1 MKKEKILK
9 KRVKTPTVLQ
19 MEAVECGAAALAIIL
34 SYYGRIVPL
43 EKLRIDC
50 GVSRDG
56 SKAVNILKAAR
67 KYGLIA
73 KVFKAPGADLL
84 LSLNFPMIV
93 FWNFNHF
100 LVVEGFGKNCVYL
113 NDPASGPGT
122 VSKEEFS
129 RSFTGI
135 VLTFEP
141 GPDFKKE
148 GVKPGLYGNLIHRL
162 KGSETALIYILL
174 AGLLLVFPGLII
186 PMFMKIFVDNILIN
200 RMENIIAPL
209 ITGIIITAI
218 LQGGLTYL
226 QQYYI
231 LRFETKLSL
240 STSSKFF
247 WHVLRLPVEFFTQ
260 RFAGDISSRIAIND
274 KISQLLSHQ
283 ITPNILNILMCI
295 FYLIILFTY
304 NTFLTLM
311 GLFIVFLNVL
321 ALKYIARKR
330 IDGNMRVLQER
341 GKLLGTSMAG
351 LSYIETIK
359 SSGTEGDFYTRWAGY
374 FAKTINIEQE
384 LNVYTQFL
392 AVIPSFL
399 NSLNTMV
406 ILSVGTYLII
416 KGHMTAGTLVAY
428 QSLMGCFM
436 TPFNRLVNMGST
448 IQEVQGDMDRLDDIL
463 RYDINTGKETF
474 KDRDNTIKLSGK
486 LEIKDITF
494 GYSPLEPPLIEDFNL
509 TLLPGSR
516 VAIVGSSGSGKSTI
530 GKLICSLY
538 HPWKGEILFDGKP
551 AEKIPVRIINNTLAM
566 VDQSIMLF
574 EGTVRENISLWD
586 LSIEKTDIIRAAKD
600 ASIHDAITEKE
611 KGYDCIV
618 EEDGRN
624 FSGGQRQ
631 RLEIARALSTN
642 PRILVLDEATSAL
655 DAITEKMIDEN
666 LRKRGCTCVI
676 IAHRLSTIKDCDEII
691 VLDKGRVVQRG
702 RHDEL
707 IKEENSLYRS
717 LVQIY

>member
-1 MKKEKILK
+1 MNKETIIN

-19 MEAVECGAAALAIIL
+19 MEAVECGAASLAIIL
-34 SYYGRIVPL
+34 AYYGRSVPL

-67 KYGLIA
+67 KYGLIT
-73 KVFKAPGADLL
+73 KVFKAPGVDLL
-84 LSLNFPMIV
+84 LKLKFPVIV

-100 LVVEGFGKNCVYL
+100 LVVEGVVKNCVYL
-113 NDPASGPGT
+113 NDPAAGPRT
-122 VSKEEFS
+122 VSKDEFS

-141 GPDFKKE
+141 GPDFIKGGRKPDLYKK
-148 GVKPGLYGNLIHRL
+148 LLNRL
-162 KGSETALIYILL
+162 KGSETAIIYILL

-200 RMENIIAPL
+200 RMENIIGPL
-209 ITGIIITAI
+209 IIGIIITAI

-226 QQYYI
+226 QTYYI

-247 WHVLRLPVEFFTQ
+247 WHILNLPVEFFTQ
-260 RFAGDISSRIAIND
+260 RFAGDISSRVAIND
-274 KISQLLSHQ
+274 KVSQLLAQ
-283 ITPNILNILMCI
+283 QFAPNILNIIMCI
-295 FYLIILFTY
+295 FYLIILFTFNIY
-304 NTFLTLM
+304 LTIT

-321 ALKYIARKR
+321 TLRYIGRKR

-341 GKLLGTSMAG
+341 GKLMGTSMAG

-406 ILSVGTYLII
+406 MLSIGAYLII

-428 QSLMGCFM
+428 QSLMSCFM
-436 TPFNRLVNMGST
+436 TPFNRLVNLGST
-448 IQEVQGDMDRLDDIL
+448 MQEVHGDMDRLDDIL
-463 RYDINTGKETF
+463 SYNIDGEKEDII
-474 KDRDNTIKLSGK
+474 KDTSIKLSGK
-486 LEIKDITF
+486 LELKGISF

-509 TLLPGSR
+509 TLLPGAR
-516 VAIVGSSGSGKSTI
+516 VALVGSSGSGKSTI

-538 HPWKGEILFDGKP
+538 HPWKGEILFDDKP
-551 AEKIPVRIINNTLAM
+551 VEKIPAEIIHNTLAM

-574 EGTVRENISLWD
+574 EGTVSENISLWD
-586 LSIEKTDIIRAAKD
+586 QSIPKSDIIRAAKD
-600 ASIHDAITEKE
+600 ASIHDGITEKE
-611 KGYDCIV
+611 KGYDSVV

-642 PRILVLDEATSAL
+642 PRILILDEATSAL
-655 DAITEKMIDEN
+655 DAITEKKIDEH
-666 LRKRGCTCVI
+666 LRKRGCTTVI

-707 IKEENSLYRS
+707 VKDDHGLYKN

>member
-1 MKKEKILK
+1 
-9 KRVKTPTVLQ
+9 
-19 MEAVECGAAALAIIL
+19 
-34 SYYGRIVPL
+34 
-43 EKLRIDC
+43 
-50 GVSRDG
+50 
-56 SKAVNILKAAR
+56 
-67 KYGLIA
+67 
-73 KVFKAPGADLL
+73 
-84 LSLNFPMIV
+84 
-93 FWNFNHF
+93 
-100 LVVEGFGKNCVYL
+100 
-113 NDPASGPGT
+113 
-122 VSKEEFS
+122 
-129 RSFTGI
+129 
-135 VLTFEP
+135 
-141 GPDFKKE
+141 
-148 GVKPGLYGNLIHRL
+148 
-162 KGSETALIYILL
+162 
-174 AGLLLVFPGLII
+174 
-186 PMFMKIFVDNILIN
+186 
-200 RMENIIAPL
+200 
-209 ITGIIITAI
+209 
-218 LQGGLTYL
+218 
-226 QQYYI
+226 
-231 LRFETKLSL
+231 
-240 STSSKFF
+240 
-247 WHVLRLPVEFFTQ
+247 
-260 RFAGDISSRIAIND
+260 
-274 KISQLLSHQ
+274 
-283 ITPNILNILMCI
+283 
-295 FYLIILFTY
+295 
-304 NTFLTLM
+304 
-311 GLFIVFLNVL
+311 
-321 ALKYIARKR
+321 
-330 IDGNMRVLQER
+330 
-341 GKLLGTSMAG
+341 
-351 LSYIETIK
+351 
-359 SSGTEGDFYTRWAGY
+359 
-374 FAKTINIEQE
+374 
-384 LNVYTQFL
+384 
-392 AVIPSFL
+392 
-399 NSLNTMV
+399 
-406 ILSVGTYLII
+406 
-416 KGHMTAGTLVAY
+416 
-428 QSLMGCFM
+428 M

>member
-1 MKKEKILK
+1 MNKEKIIN

-19 MEAVECGAAALAIIL
+19 MEAVECGAASLAIIL
-34 SYYGRIVPL
+34 AYYGRIVPL

-56 SKAVNILKAAR
+56 SKAVNILKAGR
-67 KYGLIA
+67 KYGLLT
-73 KVFKAPGADLL
+73 KVFKAPGIDLL
-84 LSLNFPMIV
+84 LKLKFPVIV

-100 LVVEGFGKNCVYL
+100 LVVEGVGKNCVYL
-113 NDPASGPGT
+113 NDPASGPRT
-122 VSKEEFS
+122 VSRDEFS
-129 RSFTGI
+129 RAFTGI

-141 GPDFKKE
+141 GPDFTKGGE
-148 GVKPGLYGNLIHRL
+148 KPGLYKKLINRL
-162 KGSETALIYILL
+162 KGSETAIIYILL

-200 RMENIIAPL
+200 RMDNIIVPL

-226 QQYYI
+226 QTYYI

-247 WHVLRLPVEFFTQ
+247 WHILHLPVEFFTQ
-260 RFAGDISSRIAIND
+260 RFPGDISSRVAIND
-274 KISQLLSHQ
+274 KVSQLLAQQ
-283 ITPNILNILMCI
+283 IAPNILNIIMCI
-295 FYLIILFTY
+295 FYLVILFTC
-304 NTFLTLM
+304 NISLTLT
-311 GLFIVFLNVL
+311 GLFIAFLNVL

-341 GKLLGTSMAG
+341 GKLIGTSMSG

-359 SSGTEGDFYTRWAGY
+359 SSGTEGDFFTRWAGY

-406 ILSVGTYLII
+406 MLSIGAYLII

-428 QSLMGCFM
+428 QSLMSSFM
-436 TPFNRLVNMGST
+436 TPFNRLVNLGST
-448 IQEVQGDMDRLDDIL
+448 MQEVHGDMDRLDDIL
-463 RYDINTGKETF
+463 SYDIDKEKEDID
-474 KDRDNTIKLSGK
+474 KDTSIKLSGK
-486 LEIKDITF
+486 LELRGISF

-509 TLLPGSR
+509 TLLPGAR
-516 VAIVGSSGSGKSTI
+516 VALVGSSGSGKSTI

-538 HPWKGEILFDGKP
+538 RPWKGDILFDEKP
-551 AEKIPVRIINNTLAM
+551 VDKIPVEIIHNTLAM

-574 EGTVRENISLWD
+574 EGTVSENISLWD
-586 LSIEKTDIIRAAKD
+586 PSIPKSDIIRAAKD
-600 ASIHDAITEKE
+600 ASIHDGITEKE
-611 KGYDCIV
+611 KGYDSIV

-642 PRILVLDEATSAL
+642 PRILILDEATSAL
-655 DAITEKMIDEN
+655 DAITEKQIDEN
-666 LRKRGCTCVI
+666 LRKRGCTTII

-702 RHDEL
+702 RHEELVKDE
-707 IKEENSLYRS
+707 NGLYKN

>member
-1 MKKEKILK
+1 MNKEKIIN

-19 MEAVECGAAALAIIL
+19 MEAVECGAASLSIIL
-34 SYYGRIVPL
+34 GYYGRIVPL

-56 SKAVNILKAAR
+56 SKAINILKAGR
-67 KYGLIA
+67 KYGLLT
-73 KVFKAPGADLL
+73 KVFKAPGIDLL
-84 LSLNFPMIV
+84 LKLKFPVIV

-100 LVVEGFGKNCVYL
+100 LVVEGVGKNCVYL
-113 NDPASGPGT
+113 NDPATGPRT
-122 VSKEEFS
+122 VSKDEFS

-141 GPDFKKE
+141 GPDFKKGGE
-148 GVKPGLYGNLIHRL
+148 KPGLGKNLLKRL
-162 KGSETALIYILL
+162 KGSETAIIYILL

-200 RMENIIAPL
+200 RMENIIVPL

-226 QQYYI
+226 QTYYI

-247 WHVLRLPVEFFTQ
+247 WHILHLPVEFFTQ
-260 RFAGDISSRIAIND
+260 RFAGDISSRVAIND
-274 KISQLLSHQ
+274 KVSQLLAQQ
-283 ITPNILNILMCI
+283 IAPNILNIIMCI
-295 FYLIILFTY
+295 FYLVILFTY
-304 NTFLTLM
+304 NISLTIT

-341 GKLLGTSMAG
+341 GKLMGTSMSG

-359 SSGTEGDFYTRWAGY
+359 SSGTEGDFFTRWSGY

-384 LNVYTQFL
+384 LNVYAQFL

-406 ILSVGTYLII
+406 ILSIGAYLII

-428 QSLMGCFM
+428 QSLMSSFM
-436 TPFNRLVNMGST
+436 TPFNRLVNLGGTM
-448 IQEVQGDMDRLDDIL
+448 QEAHGDMDRLNDIL
-463 RYDINTGKETF
+463 RYDIDREKEDII
-474 KDRDNTIKLSGK
+474 KDTSMKLSGK
-486 LEIKDITF
+486 LELKGISF

-509 TLLPGSR
+509 TLLPGAR
-516 VAIVGSSGSGKSTI
+516 VALVGSSGSGKSTI
-530 GKLICSLY
+530 GKVICGLY
-538 HPWKGEILFDGKP
+538 RPWKGDILFDEKP
-551 AEKIPVRIINNTLAM
+551 VETIPVEIIQNTLAM

-574 EGTVRENISLWD
+574 EGTVSENISLWD
-586 LSIEKTDIIRAAKD
+586 PSIPKSDIIRAAKD
-600 ASIHDAITEKE
+600 ASIHDGITEKE
-611 KGYDCIV
+611 KGYDSIV

-642 PRILVLDEATSAL
+642 PRILILDEATSAL
-655 DAITEKMIDEN
+655 DAITEKNIDEH
-666 LRKRGCTCVI
+666 LRKRGCTTVI

-702 RHDEL
+702 RHEELVKDE
-707 IKEENSLYRS
+707 NGLYRT

>member
-1 MKKEKILK
+1 MKKLSH

-19 MEAVECGAAALAIIL
+19 MEAVECGAASLAIIL

-43 EKLRIDC
+43 ERLRIDC

-56 SKAVNILKAAR
+56 SKAVNILRAAR

-73 KVFKAPGADLL
+73 KAFKAPGVELL
-84 LSLNFPMIV
+84 LKLDVPFIV

-100 LVVEGFGKNCVYL
+100 LVVEGIGKHCIYL
-113 NDPASGPGT
+113 NDPASGPRT
-122 VSKEEFS
+122 VSKDEFS

-135 VLTFEP
+135 ALTFEP

-148 GVKPGLYGNLIHRL
+148 GVKSSLYGKLANRL
-162 KGSETALIYILL
+162 KGSETAILYVLL

-186 PMFMKIFVDNILIN
+186 PMFLKIFVDNILIN

-209 ITGIIITAI
+209 ITGIIISAI
-218 LQGGLTYL
+218 LQGGLTWL

-247 WHVLRLPVEFFTQ
+247 WHILRLPVEFFTQ
-260 RFAGDISSRIAIND
+260 RFAGDISSRVAIND
-274 KISQLLSHQ
+274 KICQLLAQ
-283 ITPNILNILMCI
+283 QVAPNILNILMCI
-295 FYLIILFTY
+295 FYLVVLFTY
-304 NTFLTLM
+304 NISLTLT
-311 GLFIVFLNVL
+311 GLFIAFLNVL
-321 ALKYIARKR
+321 ALKYIGRKR

-359 SSGTEGDFYTRWAGY
+359 SSGTEGDFYTRWSGY

-384 LNVYTQFL
+384 LNVYSQFL

-428 QSLMGCFM
+428 QTLMGCFI
-436 TPFNRLVNMGST
+436 TPFNRLVNLGST
-448 IQEVQGDMDRLDDIL
+448 VQEVHGDMDRLDDIL
-463 RYDINTGKETF
+463 RYDINRSSEDTY
-474 KDRDNTIKLSGK
+474 KDTSMKLTGK
-486 LEIKDITF
+486 LELKGITF

-516 VAIVGSSGSGKSTI
+516 VALVGSSGSGKSTI

-538 HPWKGEILFDGKP
+538 LPWKGEILFDEKP
-551 AEKIPVRIINNTLAM
+551 VEKIHVKVINNTLAM

-574 EGTVRENISLWD
+574 EGTVNENISLWD
-586 LSIEKTDIIRAAKD
+586 VSLEKTDIIRAAKD
-600 ASIHDAITEKE
+600 ACIHDGITEKE
-611 KGYDCIV
+611 KGYDSFV

-631 RLEIARALSTN
+631 RLEIARAIATN

-655 DAITEKMIDEN
+655 DAITEKKIDEN
-666 LRKRGCTCVI
+666 LRKRGCTTVI
-676 IAHRLSTIKDCDEII
+676 IAHRLSTIKDCDEIV
-691 VLDKGRVVQRG
+691 VLDKGKVVQRG
-702 RHDEL
+702 IHDDL
-707 IKEENSLYRS
+707 IKDEDGLYRK
-717 LVQIY
+717 LVQMY